1 MARNYM
7 TWITTRRAKTLAAAQ
22 AITKAGM
29 LDIAITS
36 LGYLSAAV
44 SLVAGIIAIVI
55 TIVIAIVP
63 IMLWI
68 SFGLLANKLM
78 DQR

>member
-1 MARNYM
+1 
-7 TWITTRRAKTLAAAQ
+7 LAAAQ
-22 AITKAGM
+22 TITKAGM

-44 SLVAGIIAIVI
+44 SLVAGVIAIVI

-68 SFGLLANKLM
+68 SFGLLANRLM

>member
-1 MARNYM
+1 
-7 TWITTRRAKTLAAAQ
+7 LAAAQ

-44 SLVAGIIAIVI
+44 SLVAGIMAIVI